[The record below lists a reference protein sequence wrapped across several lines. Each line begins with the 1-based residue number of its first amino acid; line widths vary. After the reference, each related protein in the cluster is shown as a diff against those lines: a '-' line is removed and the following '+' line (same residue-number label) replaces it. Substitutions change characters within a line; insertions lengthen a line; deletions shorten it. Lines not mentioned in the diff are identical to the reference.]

1 MPMAEVPGPPLTQR
15 WAAHGL
21 ILPLYAATLFT
32 SALLLFWIQPLVA
45 KMMLPLLGGAPAV
58 WNTAMMVFQLL
69 LLAGYGYAHL
79 LTSRVR
85 PARQPWVH
93 GAVVLA
99 ALAVLPVAIG
109 DAQPAADASPILW
122 LALRLLASVGLPFF
136 ALSASA
142 PLLQSWFARTGHQ
155 GADDPYFL
163 YGASNL
169 GSLLALVAFPLLLE
183 PWLTLGAQSRLWM
196 AVYGVMLV
204 LLGACALSVAGGAQ
218 VEAPSLPTTPR
229 ATVPLRARLHWVALA
244 FVPSSLLLG
253 VTTFIT
259 TDVAAAPLLWVVPL
273 ALYLLS
279 FVLAFARRPPVRPS
293 LLALGQAVG
302 TSVLVLMFVLPAK
315 PLAATMVL
323 HYATFFITALLC
335 HATLAARRP
344 AAEGLTSFY
353 FCMSLGGALGGIF
366 NALLAPLLFSSS
378 YEYPLMLVL
387 ACLLRPAVTRARRG
401 LVDLAAPL
409 ALLVGVLALIR
420 FWADLAA
427 LSPAALGAAVLAVP
441 AAVFALSGRALRFA
455 LAVAAVLA
463 PVVATRSVEGVIYQE
478 RSFFGVNRVKLDQ
491 ESGTVDLMHGTTVH
505 GAEFLDRAR
514 WHEPLSYYAREGPI
528 GQLFAAWREVQP
540 GPRQIAVVG
549 LGTGALACYAHPSDG
564 WTFYEI
570 DPAVEHIAR
579 DTRFFHYLETC
590 GIGAKVVLGDGRLSL
605 RAASRRYDA
614 LILDAFSSDAIP
626 LHLLTRE
633 AVQLY
638 FDHVADGGLV
648 VLHISNK
655 HLELAPMVKALAR
668 DLGLAERHELYVP
681 PPDAAVSAVS
691 MSEWV
696 VLARREADVA
706 FLGAAPLWTEDG
718 SSRVVRPWTDDFSNI
733 LGVMR

>member
-1 MPMAEVPGPPLTQR
+1 MAEVPGRLSAPRLAGHALT
-15 WAAHGL
+15 
-21 ILPLYAATLFT
+21 LPLYAATLFT

-79 LTSRVR
+79 LSSRIR
-85 PARQPWVH
+85 PAHQPWVH
-93 GAVVLA
+93 GVVVLA
-99 ALAVLPVAIG
+99 AFAVLPVAIG
-109 DAQPAADASPILW
+109 DAQPSADASPILW
-122 LALRLLASVGLPFF
+122 LTLRLLACVGLPFF

-142 PLLQSWFARTGHQ
+142 PLLQSWFARSGHHS
-155 GADDPYFL
+155 ADDPYFL

-183 PWLTLGAQSRLWM
+183 PWLTLGVQSRLWM
-196 AVYGVMLV
+196 ALYGLLIVLV
-204 LLGACALSVAGGAQ
+204 GACALSSAGGARS
-218 VEAPSLPTTPR
+218 EPLSLPGAADGSVT
-229 ATVPLRARLHWVALA
+229 LGQRLHWIALA

-279 FVLAFARRPPVRPS
+279 FVFAFARQPPVRPGW
-293 LLALGQAVG
+293 LAIGQAVG
-302 TSVLVLMFVLPAK
+302 TCVVVLMFVLPTKA
-315 PLAATMVL
+315 LAATMAV
-323 HYATFFITALLC
+323 HYAAFFVTALMC
-335 HATLAARRP
+335 HAVLAAHRP
-344 AAEGLTSFY
+344 AAAGLTSFY
-353 FCMSLGGALGGIF
+353 VYISLGGALGGIF

-378 YEYPLMLVL
+378 YEYPLMLVI
-387 ACLLRPAVTRARRG
+387 ACLLRPAAMRQARG
-401 LVDLAAPL
+401 LVDLVGPL
-409 ALLVGVLALIR
+409 ALLVGMLALIR
-420 FWADLAA
+420 YWAALAA
-427 LSPAALGAAVLAVP
+427 LSPVALAAAVLAVP

-463 PVVATRSVEGVIYQE
+463 PVVATRSIEGVIYQE

-491 ESGTVDLMHGTTVH
+491 ESQTVDLMHGTTVH
-505 GAEFLDRAR
+505 GAEFLDRAHWR
-514 WHEPLSYYAREGPI
+514 EPLSYYAREGPI
-528 GQLFAAWREVQP
+528 GQLFAAWREVWP

-549 LGTGALACYAHPSDG
+549 LGTGALACYARPSDA

-579 DTRFFHYLETC
+579 DTRFFHYLESC
-590 GIGAKVVLGDGRLSL
+590 GVAAKVVLGDGRLSL
-605 RAASRRYDA
+605 RSASRRYDA

-633 AVQLY
+633 AVLLY
-638 FDHVADGGLV
+638 FDHVVDNGLV

-655 HLELAPMVKALAR
+655 HLELAPMLKALAR
-668 DLGLAERHELYVP
+668 DLDLAERHELFMP
-681 PPDAAVSAVS
+681 PPTAAASAVS
-691 MSEWV
+691 TSEWV
-696 VLARREADVA
+696 VLARREADLA
-706 FLGAAPLWTEDG
+706 FLGGAPLWGVDT
-718 SSRVVRPWTDDFSNI
+718 SSRVVQPWTDDFSNI